1 MGVEQVFSA
10 YLWELM
16 GVAWELNREIRH
28 FLNFSAVSLAIRK

>member
-1 MGVEQVFSA
+1 MGVEQAFSA

-16 GVAWELNREIRH
+16 GVAWELSREIRH